1 MEAWHGGPN
10 RQPSKVWG
18 AGGWLRTDLRGC
30 LAPRARLSGV
40 PGLLG
45 LIFVLCFE
53 LVGCRPARA
62 PGLTGGQSPSP
73 SAQQPLGPIAD
84 AAQTDCPQERPYT
97 GVSAL
102 PPNTSYLRDSANQTR
117 CVASVPGFLT
127 GTMGPALALDESQFR
142 SMPSP
147 NYRSRGGVPIS
158 GIVVHHTA
166 GGFEPSIAQLR
177 SANAACPGRELC
189 PRVSAHVIVSRQGE
203 VVRLVPDDM
212 AAFHAVQANSSTLGL
227 EIEATQDQKGLEP
240 AQEKALVGVILFW
253 LRKHRLDASQLSTHR
268 SHVPTLCP
276 SFIWPDEGIFGRWK
290 LALGSLARS
299 VP

>member
-1 MEAWHGGPN
+1 MEARHGGPN

-18 AGGWLRTDLRGC
+18 AGGELRADLRRC
-30 LAPRARLSGV
+30 LAPRAPRARLCGV

-73 SAQQPLGPIAD
+73 SAQQPLGPMAD

-102 PPNTSYLRDSANQTR
+102 PPNTSYLRDGANQAR

-127 GTMGPALALDESQFR
+127 GTMGPALPLDESQFR

-166 GGFEPSIAQLR
+166 GSFEPSIAQLR
-177 SANAACPGRELC
+177 SASAQ
-189 PRVSAHVIVSRQGE
+189 VSAHVIVSRQGE

-253 LRKHRLDASQLSTHR
+253 LRKHGLDASQLSTHR

-276 SFIWPDEGIFGRWK
+276 SFIWPDEGIFARWK